1 MKREYEKPSMIV
13 TSFETIDITSIE
25 LMRSAMISP
34 KQGSHTTRT
43 FQLHQ

>member
-1 MKREYEKPSMIV
+1 MKKEYKKPSMIV

-34 KQGSHTTRT
+34 STHTNNT
-43 FQLHQ
+43 FKLHS